1 VFIKG
6 TAALYSREYFEA
18 VKQHLK
24 PGGMF
29 TLYVPL
35 YETDEPTI
43 RSELATFF
51 DAFPNGTLWAN
62 LRDGQGYDMVFM
74 GQVEPLKIDLDEVQ
88 RRFNRPNYAAV
99 RQSLADIQINSLYD
113 LFSTYTGTGSD
124 LRPWTKGALINTD
137 KDLRLSYLAGWG
149 INSDMADHLYRQML
163 KYRRPPTEVFTG
175 SPELLSPLMA
185 ELGR

>member
-1 VFIKG
+1 M
-6 TAALYSREYFEA
+6 A
-18 VKQHLK
+18 
-24 PGGMF
+24 
-29 TLYVPL
+29 
-35 YETDEPTI
+35 
-43 RSELATFF
+43 
-51 DAFPNGTLWAN
+51 
-62 LRDGQGYDMVFM
+62 FM
-74 GQVEPLKIDLDEVQ
+74 GKVDPLKIDLDEVQ

-163 KYRRPPTEVFTG
+163 KYRPPPTESFTV
-175 SPELLSPLMA
+175 SPDLLSPPMA
-185 ELGR
+185 ELGPRL